1 MKSNIARIT
10 LAFFLF
16 LLSFANFAF
25 AEIKTFVKEYTY
37 QASEADSKQTSR
49 ILALDQVKRLLLEEL
64 GTYLESETI
73 VKDFQMTSDEIKI
86 LTAGIVSTRVLE
98 EKWDGKQY
106 WLKAEISSDPEEVA
120 RSIEVVRND
129 RQKMKDIKSAN
140 DKLEIA
146 LKDIDK
152 LKKELKQS
160 KSKSQKI
167 KIKKEYENQTN
178 KMVASEWS
186 TKGVRYRTEAIIT
199 GNYGYYQKSI
209 DAFKKAIS
217 LDPEDE
223 FSYLSC
229 ATSYSLLKQYEQ
241 SIDILSRL
249 IKRSPKSTEAY
260 LNRGFAY
267 YCMGNINRALKD
279 YDVVI
284 KLDPAKSIVFS
295 YKGMAYFNK
304 RDYVKAIN
312 ELTIAI
318 NMAEKQIN
326 QNNSK
331 PVSFELIPI
340 NDEEYESA
348 GKEDKTIIYKAT
360 PVDETTD
367 EITQKLQ
374 LTSDYGLRGRAY
386 YLTGNKK
393 LAIGDFSKA
402 IELFPRFGEN
412 YLIYYLRCEIN
423 YENRPSLGDRS
434 LSSYYQSYL
443 FPDINMAIELNP
455 NAEFCYLFRSA
466 LYINYKLCLMKENY
480 DNTGLF
486 YEQVEQRA
494 QYDKNSADF
503 VQLINNITN
512 QAEINAKIANDLKNK
527 TN

>member
-1 MKSNIARIT
+1 MMKSNMARIT

-16 LLSFANFAF
+16 LLSFVNFAF

-49 ILALDQVKRLLLEEL
+49 ILAMEQVKRLLVEEL

-73 VKDFQMTSDEIKI
+73 VKDFQMTSDEIRI

-120 RSIEVVRND
+120 RSIDIMRND
-129 RQKMKDIKSAN
+129 RQKMKDIKSAS

-146 LKDIDK
+146 LKDIEQ

-167 KIKKEYENQTN
+167 KIKKEYGNQAN
-178 KMVASEWS
+178 KMVAFEWRM
-186 TKGVRYRTEAIIT
+186 KGGRYLTEAITT

-209 DAFKKAIS
+209 DAYKKVIS
-217 LDPEDE
+217 LEPEDE
-223 FSYLSC
+223 FSYLIC
-229 ATSYSLLKQYEQ
+229 ASNYSLLKQYDQ
-241 SIDILSRL
+241 AVNILNQL
-249 IKRSPKSTEAY
+249 IKRNQKSTKAY
-260 LNRGFAY
+260 LYRGSAY
-267 YCMGNINRALKD
+267 YSMGNINRALKD

-284 KLDPAKSIVFS
+284 KLDPDESIVFS
-295 YKGMAYFNK
+295 YKGMAYFDK

-318 NMAEKQIN
+318 NMAEKKIN

-331 PVSFELIPI
+331 PVSVELIPI
-340 NDEEYESA
+340 NDEEYENA
-348 GKEDKTIIYKAT
+348 GKENETIVYEAT

-367 EITQKLQ
+367 EFVLKLQ

-393 LAIGDFSKA
+393 LAINDLSKA
-402 IELFPRFGEN
+402 IELLPRARGN
-412 YLIYYLRCEIN
+412 DLIYYLRCEIN
-423 YENRPSLGDRS
+423 FQNMPSLGDRT
-434 LSSYYQSYL
+434 LSSYYQSFL

-455 NAEFCYLFRSA
+455 SNSAYYDFRSA
-466 LYINYKLCLMKENY
+466 LYTYYKLCLLKENY

-486 YEQVEQRA
+486 YEQVEQKA

-512 QAEINAKIANDLKNK
+512 QAEVDAKIADDLKK
-527 TN
+527 LR